1 MKIILTGGTGFIG
14 TYLLQRLSEQPND
27 IVLFTRSPAA
37 AKTMNAASLRYVHW
51 DAKSFGPWIE
61 EINGADVVI
70 NLIGKN
76 VFEQRWTA
84 AVKQELIDS
93 RVHSTGLI
101 VEAIR
106 RSSRKPNVLVSASA
120 VGFYGEKGDELV
132 TEESP
137 GGNDFLAGLVV
148 QWERAA
154 KKAEEYGVRV
164 ANPRTG
170 IVLQKDGGMVERL
183 LLPFRLFGGGWI
195 GSGKQYIPWVHMDDV
210 VRGMLYPIEN
220 ETVSGPYNLMSPNPV
235 TMKDFCRILG
245 NVLHRPSWV
254 PVPDFA
260 LKILYGEGAKVIIA
274 GQKAVPQKLLN
285 AGYQFSFSDLETALK
300 DILRS
305 TSGK

>member
-120 VGFYGEKGDELV
+120 VGFYGEKRDELV

-220 ETVSGPYNLMSPNPV
+220 ETVSGPYNLTSPNPV
-235 TMKDFCRILG
+235 TMKEFCRILG

-285 AGYQFSFSDLETALK
+285 AGYQFSFSDLETALR

-305 TSGK
+305 MSGK